1 MSVKTAIFLTGAT
14 GMCDITCSLVF
25 KLILSLSGYVGGT
38 VLARLLNHP
47 DRKSFEITALV
58 RDESKAKTLESKF
71 GVKSAIG
78 SHQDLD
84 KVASLAEAAHIVF
97 NIVSDC
103 SWCPLA

>member
-1 MSVKTAIFLTGAT
+1 MP
-14 GMCDITCSLVF
+14 
-25 KLILSLSGYVGGT
+25 GYVGGT

-47 DRKSFEITALV
+47 DMESFEITALV

-71 GVKSAIG
+71 GVKTVLG

-84 KVASLAEAAHIVF
+84 KVATLAEAAHIVF

-103 SWCPLA
+103 SCGPLASSLTGTFSRMRMMKTSPPLS